1 MTSKELITI
10 AAIKNDMPI
19 KQVEKLFR
27 EVFAAISRELE
38 RGERVQ
44 IVGFGTFSIKER
56 LPRRGRN
63 PRTGEPIDLPPTKHV
78 HFKQGKKFKELL
90 NDDN

>member
-10 AAIKNDMPI
+10 AAIRNDIPI
-19 KQVEKLFR
+19 KQVEKIFR
-27 EVFAAISRELE
+27 EVFATISRELE

-44 IVGFGTFSIKER
+44 IVGFGTFSVKER

-78 HFKQGKKFKELL
+78 HFKQGRKIKELL

>member
-10 AAIKNDMPI
+10 VAIKNNIPI
-19 KQVEKLFR
+19 KQVEKIFR
-27 EVFAAISRELE
+27 EVFAMISRELE

-44 IVGFGTFSIKER
+44 IVGFGTFSVKER
-56 LPRRGRN
+56 LPRKGMN

-78 HFKQGKKFKELL
+78 HFKQGKAFKELL
-90 NDDN
+90 KC